1 MADLLAAVRGQLAR
15 QVAHWTQAAAD
26 LEDLSRLASAAGWGA
41 LERDLGVALR
51 TELHRTVE
59 RLKRQGSVLE
69 AEMAAAETL
78 EDLRRLQGVL
88 FTFRRRYLAAEAVL
102 DFYGD
107 AVNTRT
113 NETIGTY
120 LRACDALGGRSMS
133 SLLAPLGKTPPPV
146 LTYLDK
152 GLGAS
157 ILKAGLRLWD
167 PRSLS
172 AVAAVKIVRHNL
184 NRPTALIHEA
194 GHQVSAML
202 GWHVEVAALLT
213 RGLARHS
220 LQVARLWAQWAS
232 EVVADAFAF
241 AHTGYG
247 SVAALHDVLSGGL
260 ASVTQLRELD
270 PHPVSYLRVLLGRES
285 CSRFFGA
292 GPWDDLARAWIHTYP
307 VHTLNASQRRLFEAS
322 RLALP
327 DLVDLVFHTALR
339 AFGGH
344 TLAQLVDPS
353 RVRPDALAALE
364 RQAGPALFVSS
375 HWVQTE
381 CVRLLALSSYKAATS
396 ASHAREVITEQE
408 GWLSTLGKLASAA

>member
-1 MADLLAAVRGQLAR
+1 MCSS
-15 QVAHWTQAAAD
+15 HFAAAT
-26 LEDLSRLASAAGWGA
+26 SRP
-41 LERDLGVALR
+41 
-51 TELHRTVE
+51 
-59 RLKRQGSVLE
+59 KP
-69 AEMAAAETL
+69 
-78 EDLRRLQGVL
+78 
-88 FTFRRRYLAAEAVL
+88 VL

-120 LRACDALGGRSMS
+120 LRACDALAGRSMRH
-133 SLLAPLGKTPPPV
+133 LLDTLGMTPPPV

-184 NRPTALIHEA
+184 HRPTALIHEA

-202 GWHVEVAALLT
+202 GWHAELAALISRGLT
-213 RGLARHS
+213 RHPVG
-220 LQVARLWAQWAS
+220 VGRLWRQWAS
-232 EVVADAFAF
+232 EIVADAFAF

-270 PHPVSYLRVLLGRES
+270 PHPVSYLRVLLGREC

-307 VHTLNASQRRLFEAS
+307 VDRLDATQRRLLEVS

-327 DLVDLVFHTALR
+327 ELVDLIFHTALR
-339 AFGGH
+339 AFGGR
-344 TLAQLVDPS
+344 TLTELVDPV
-353 RVRPDALAALE
+353 RVRPDALDALE
-364 RQAGPALFVSS
+364 RQAGPALYVSS

-396 ASHAREVITEQE
+396 AEHAREVIKEQE
-408 GWLSTLGKLASAA
+408 GWLFTLGRLASAA